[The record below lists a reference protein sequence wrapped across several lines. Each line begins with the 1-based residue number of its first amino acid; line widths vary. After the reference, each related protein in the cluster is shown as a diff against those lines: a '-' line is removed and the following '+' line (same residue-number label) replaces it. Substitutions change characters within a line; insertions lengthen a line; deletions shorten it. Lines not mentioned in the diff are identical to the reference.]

1 MNRIIC
7 DKCNESFA
15 QDTLKIMNELITK
28 DEQGENVIEH
38 YFECPICKAHYT
50 VTIMDRKQELMLQ
63 KRKQFT
69 AAVKE
74 AVRAGQL
81 NKVIIYQ
88 RKGRELSGELIK
100 RAKMLKEKYKEY
112 MEK

>member
-7 DKCNESFA
+7 DKCNASFT
-15 QDTLKIMNELITK
+15 QNTLKIKNRVITQ
-28 DEQGENVIEH
+28 DEQGENVLEQ

-63 KRKQFT
+63 EREQFT

-74 AVRAGQL
+74 AVRSGQL
-81 NKVIIYQ
+81 NKVIRYQ
-88 RKGRELSGELIK
+88 RKERELSGELIK